1 MTPKKYIS
9 KGKLQTYL
17 TEQVKDVK
25 RRLQAYIEGMLK
37 READKWSRVKLL
49 AKEMIEETEME
60 SEEDEL
66 ERVTFGLMEHA
77 TVQEKRMAEGLVR
90 KDKKLLQLH
99 NKILRHQG
107 LPLKKADDKSH
118 KSDKDHVDKKSATGS
133 KHSSQG
139 SHRRSLQSTPPLP
152 TKFPISEDPDDDHW

>member
-1 MTPKKYIS
+1 
-9 KGKLQTYL
+9 
-17 TEQVKDVK
+17 
-25 RRLQAYIEGMLK
+25 MLK

-49 AKEMIEETEME
+49 AKEMLEETQREG
-60 SEEDEL
+60 EEE
-66 ERVTFGLMEHA
+66 EHTRVTFGLMEHA

-90 KDKKLLQLH
+90 KDKKFLHLH

-118 KSDKDHVDKKSATGS
+118 KLDKEQADRKGATGG

-139 SHRRSLQSTPPLP
+139 SHKRSLQSTPPLQ
-152 TKFPISEDPDDDHW
+152 TKFPISEEPEDDYW